1 MLKKELFIFII
12 LVLFSLSN
20 ISAGTVSINT
30 GGDMHLAGNPQY
42 AIEGFF
48 FQGEIGAVCG
58 NGILENGEE
67 CDDGNLINGDG
78 CDTSCVIEVVA
89 PVCGD
94 GSCNGAETE
103 ESCPADCTSAT
114 GGGTGGGVTTTS
126 LGLVVS
132 PKEINLN
139 LVANPDPEDFSTS
152 VSKIIRITNYRTN
165 TTTISISLVELAG
178 LAYINDTSFDLAP
191 GASKDVT
198 VVFIAP
204 SQSGIFVGK
213 ILIGSESVLVSLN
226 VNPKISLF
234 DSNIVVTNKNY
245 QVRKGDRLKTEITLI
260 PMNSGEKLD
269 VTLDFEIKD
278 FNGNSYTKKSET
290 LLLEEKVTIQ
300 RDFDVGELPLGK
312 YIIGLELIY
321 PEGKAPSSAH
331 FEIIAGKSNLFWVIL
346 IILILLILI
355 ILTILIIILIKR
367 RRDEDKQQV
376 RTIQNT

>member
-1 MLKKELFIFII
+1 MLKRIFLLIMILII
-12 LVLFSLSN
+12 FLAPILS
-20 ISAGTVSINT
+20 SDTVSINE
-30 GGDMHLAGNPQY
+30 GGDDNLIITPQF
-42 AIEGFF
+42 ILEGFF
-48 FQGEIGAVCG
+48 FQGELGAVCG
-58 NGILENGEE
+58 NLIIEAGEE
-67 CDDGNLINGDG
+67 CDDGSSNGDICSPAAG
-78 CDTSCVIEVVA
+78 SSCSYCSDACATVV
-89 PVCGD
+89 VQGD
-94 GSCNGAETE
+94 
-103 ESCPADCTSAT
+103 P
-114 GGGTGGGVTTTS
+114 TTPTTPS
-126 LGLVVS
+126 SPSTPTTLTGLVIS
-132 PKEINLN
+132 PQTINLN
-139 LVANPDPEDFSTS
+139 LVANSDPEDFSTS
-152 VSKIIRITNYRTN
+152 VTKIIRITNYRTN

-355 ILTILIIILIKR
+355 ILTILIIILVR
-367 RRDEDKQQV
+367 RRNKENQQPQV
-376 RTIQNT
+376 LSSS